1 MMLFGPTRACWPRQS
16 KTTVCDGDTAE
27 RADAACAD
35 PPRMNPVTASAATT
49 GTRTAITKTR
59 FTMPPKQ
66 EQAVQSLRRRKAAP
80 GCESKP
86 RLIIEAGDQARSV

>member
-1 MMLFGPTRACWPRQS
+1 MKLFGLTRACWPGQS
-16 KTTVCDGDTAE
+16 KTTVCDGEAAG
-27 RADAACAD
+27 RAGAACAD
-35 PPRMNPVTASAATT
+35 PPRINPVTASAATT

-80 GCESKP
+80 GCES
-86 RLIIEAGDQARSV
+86 EARFGGRGGNQARSV